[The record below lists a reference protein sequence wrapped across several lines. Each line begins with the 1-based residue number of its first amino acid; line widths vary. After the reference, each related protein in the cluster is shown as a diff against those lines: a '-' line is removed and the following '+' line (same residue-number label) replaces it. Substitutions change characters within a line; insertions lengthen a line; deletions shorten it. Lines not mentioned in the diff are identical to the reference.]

1 LYEFD
6 LYDVGGMHRWWGI
19 SNIQQVGPF
28 RCKIVSKAPK
38 DNNLHIRAAMQH
50 ALADFTFFFGNVS
63 IVHESSNK
71 DSEST

>member
-38 DNNLHIRAAMQH
+38 DNNLHT
-50 ALADFTFFFGNVS
+50 D
-63 IVHESSNK
+63 E
-71 DSEST
+71 